1 MGHIRPLYK
10 YVHSLHHK
18 NTDPEPWSG
27 LCMHPIEHLYY
38 FSCTALPAFFLQS
51 PFHVMYSGQHAMLSP
66 AEAHSGWEDHNG
78 GDLMHYIHHAK
89 FECNYGDGS
98 FVMDKIFG
106 TFRDSLEK
114 PAKVITDDGI
124 AYERFDDDRA
134 MTGAQQR
141 KKPHPSKP
149 RNTAS
154 SKPAAPASSNKRGSG
169 RLVTPKRSAGI
180 QATCYFMFTFGL
192 FGVLAGAI
200 GDVWGARAFANVA
213 GLTFEQAIPIAV
225 AFGPIA
231 FGVFLLKVFGDTYSI
246 IWPFQSEPFTAFGLH
261 LSVGFCFGVLPVYLV
276 TTLALGPPNDASAW
290 RFLLV

>member
-1 MGHIRPLYK
+1 MVRPQACCLFFTPR
-10 YVHSLHHK
+10 S
-18 NTDPEPWSG
+18 
-27 LCMHPIEHLYY
+27 
-38 FSCTALPAFFLQS
+38 SCGACLLLRS
-51 PFHVMYSGQHAMLSP
+51 
-66 AEAHSGWEDHNG
+66 
-78 GDLMHYIHHAK
+78 
-89 FECNYGDGS
+89 NYGDGS

-114 PAKVITDDGI
+114 PAKVIADDGI

-231 FGVFLLKVFGDTYSI
+231 FGVFLLKVFGDTYS
-246 IWPFQSEPFTAFGLH
+246 
-261 LSVGFCFGVLPVYLV
+261 
-276 TTLALGPPNDASAW
+276 
-290 RFLLV
+290 

>member
-1 MGHIRPLYK
+1 MADSLTELLGSVERASQLIREKIESRL
-10 YVHSLHHK
+10 
-18 NTDPEPWSG
+18 TSG
-27 LCMHPIEHLYY
+27 PDGLRR
-38 FSCTALPAFFLQS
+38 AFQF
-51 PFHVMYSGQHAMLSP
+51 F
-66 AEAHSGWEDHNG
+66 D
-78 GDLMHYIHHAK
+78 K
-89 FECNYGDGS
+89 DGS
-98 FVMDKIFG
+98 GSISLPEFDKALKEYIMLDLDEPTVRGCF
-106 TFRDSLEK
+106 
-114 PAKVITDDGI
+114 
-124 AYERFDDDRA
+124 ERFDDDRA

-231 FGVFLLKVFGDTYSI
+231 FGVFLLKVFGDTYS
-246 IWPFQSEPFTAFGLH
+246 
-261 LSVGFCFGVLPVYLV
+261 
-276 TTLALGPPNDASAW
+276 
-290 RFLLV
+290 